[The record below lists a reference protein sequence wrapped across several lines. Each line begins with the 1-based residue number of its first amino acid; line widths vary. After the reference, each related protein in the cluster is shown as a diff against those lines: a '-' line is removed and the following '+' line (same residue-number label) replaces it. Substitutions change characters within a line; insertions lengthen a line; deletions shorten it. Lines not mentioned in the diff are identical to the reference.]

1 MSSSGVNVAISEDN
15 TQTTTGEKVREW
27 KPKFADV
34 VGHQALAAFS
44 ANKRVGAEKL
54 LADNIKHQLNSSL
67 VFEPLPVTLSRVA
80 SLKGSNNNLE
90 VIGSITNLQVEAPDT
105 SRSSSN
111 ISKRR
116 KSVRV
121 VPNEQTNHTNV
132 DQPDTIAVALNGTVS
147 KLKTLLDATKTTTLK
162 RDKRQSFKIYQRVNS
177 ISDG

>member
-1 MSSSGVNVAISEDN
+1 MSDKYLWTISEDN

-34 VGHQALAAFS
+34 VGVTMVIKHWLLSVQTE
-44 ANKRVGAEKL
+44 RVGAEKL

-67 VFEPLPVTLSRVA
+67 VYEPLPVTLSRVA

-105 SRSSSN
+105 SRPSSN

-132 DQPDTIAVALNGTVS
+132 DQPDTIAVALNGTVN
-147 KLKTLLDATKTTTLK
+147 KLKTLLDATKTTTLNETK
-162 RDKRQSFKIYQRVNS
+162 DKV
-177 ISDG
+177 